1 MSKLPKAPPVPS
13 RALPTL
19 ASPCPL
25 FPSKPYSKPAYF
37 HWVIKLIRIDRYGI
51 LIEQNY
57 KGGDLKGS
65 STSRAL
71 ITDLTI
77 SGINGSGAIASS
89 GYDIAI
95 VCGRGGCSNW
105 TWSNV
110 KVTDGKTYGR
120 CKNVP
125 GVASC

>member
-1 MSKLPKAPPVPS
+1 MTQL
-13 RALPTL
+13 TI
-19 ASPCPL
+19 
-25 FPSKPYSKPAYF
+25 F
-37 HWVIKLIRIDRYGI
+37 DRYGI

-65 STSRAL
+65 PTSGVP

-77 SGINGSGAIASS
+77 SGISGSGAVASS

-95 VCGRGGCSNW
+95 VCGSGACSSW

-110 KVTDGKTYGR
+110 KVTGGKTYGS
-120 CKNVP
+120 CQNVP
-125 GVASC
+125 SPASC